1 MKILFLSDI
10 HANLTALEAVMA
22 DVAELA
28 PIDAIWVSGDTVGY
42 GPDPNECIELVR
54 ESANMVVAGNHE
66 LAAIGKMSTEEFNAY
81 AAAATDWTQKCLTDS
96 VAEYIAEMPLRLEHG
111 DFTLVHGS
119 PRDPVWEY
127 LLTDDGFRANLDHF
141 ETPGCVVGHS
151 HMQFMVQIPDDGAMV
166 VRAEQDVV
174 VNIGDDR
181 FFINPGS
188 VGQPRDGDPRAAY
201 AIYDEGE
208 RTVTFKRVEYD
219 IGATQKR
226 MESAGLPEVLA
237 DRLSHGR

>member
-1 MKILFLSDI
+1 MKILLLSDI
-10 HANLTALEAVMA
+10 HANLTALEAVL
-22 DVAELA
+22 AEVEQA
-28 PIDAIWVSGDTVGY
+28 GSVDAIWVSGDTVGY

-54 ESANMVVAGNHE
+54 DSADMVVAGNHE
-66 LAAIGKMSTEEFNAY
+66 LAAIGKMSTENFNAN
-81 AAAATDWTQKCLTDS
+81 AAAAADWTENSLTAS
-96 VAEYIAEMPLRLEHG
+96 VAEYIAGLPLRLEHG

-127 LLTDDGFRANLDHF
+127 LLSDDGFRANLDHF

-151 HMQFMVQIPDDGAMV
+151 HLQFL
-166 VRAEQDVV
+166 VRMPQDAAIAVRSEQDVEV
-174 VNIGDDR
+174 AVGDDR

-188 VGQPRDGDPRAAY
+188 VGQPRDGDPRAAF

-208 RTVTFKRVEYD
+208 RAVTFKRVEYD

-226 MESAGLPEVLA
+226 MESAGLPEPLIE
-237 DRLSHGR
+237 RLPQGR

>member
-10 HANLTALEAVMA
+10 HANLTALEAVMVN
-22 DVAELA
+22 VAKLA

-54 ESANMVVAGNHE
+54 ENANMVVAGNHE
-66 LAAIGKMSTEEFNAY
+66 LAAIGKLSTEEFNAY
-81 AAAATDWTQKCLTDS
+81 AAAAADWTQKSLTDS

-237 DRLSHGR
+237 DRLSHSR

>member
-1 MKILFLSDI
+1 MKILLLSDI
-10 HANLTALEAVMA
+10 HANLTALEAVMVN
-22 DVAELA
+22 VAKLA

-54 ESANMVVAGNHE
+54 ENANMVVAGNHE
-66 LAAIGKMSTEEFNAY
+66 LAAIGKLSTEEFNAY
-81 AAAATDWTQKCLTDS
+81 AAAAADWTQKSLTDS

-237 DRLSHGR
+237 DRLSHSR